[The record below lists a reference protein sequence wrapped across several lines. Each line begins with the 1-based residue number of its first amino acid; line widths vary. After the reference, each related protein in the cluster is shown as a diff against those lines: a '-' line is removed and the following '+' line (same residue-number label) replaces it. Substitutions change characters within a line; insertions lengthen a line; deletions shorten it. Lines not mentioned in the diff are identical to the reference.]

1 MFKKIENIF
10 TKHKKLFKYGFLP
23 FCLILIFLLFFL
35 PGRSLIQVELMV
47 FAVISYVGLSLFYHH
62 LDKSL
67 TFEVALE
74 YILIATL
81 VTIIVVDTYFY

>member
-1 MFKKIENIF
+1 M
-10 TKHKKLFKYGFLP
+10 KLFLNRKIIRYGFLP
-23 FCLILIFLLFFL
+23 LSLLLVLIVFLL
-35 PGRSLIQVELMV
+35 PSRSLFQVEVVIL
-47 FAVISYVGLSLFYHH
+47 AVMSYVSLSLFYHH

-81 VTIIVVDTYFY
+81 VTIIIVDTYFS